1 MDRFIPGE
9 SYRLKDEGKARLAR
23 KLEEMFNAEPMV
35 VNERNRQGVFERRV
49 IKHKFDS
56 YPKLNKQIQEH
67 YDIIY
72 GGSRV
77 EEEAIGEASAQDK
90 MPLPFGYGA
99 FAVHSAGRMG
109 RAHLDLPPL
118 SR

>member
-35 VNERNRQGVFERRV
+35 VNERNRQGVFERQV

-56 YPKLNKQIQEH
+56 
-67 YDIIY
+67 
-72 GGSRV
+72 
-77 EEEAIGEASAQDK
+77 
-90 MPLPFGYGA
+90 
-99 FAVHSAGRMG
+99 
-109 RAHLDLPPL
+109 
-118 SR
+118 